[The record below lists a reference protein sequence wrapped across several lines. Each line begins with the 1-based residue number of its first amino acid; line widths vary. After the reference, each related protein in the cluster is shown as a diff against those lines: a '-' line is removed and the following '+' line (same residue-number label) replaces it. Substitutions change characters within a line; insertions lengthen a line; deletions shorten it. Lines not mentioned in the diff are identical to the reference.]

1 MGLETGFLKYIIKT
15 PITVVGFIS
24 MYIFGGVILTFLN
37 TISNI
42 FSGNI
47 IDAFLEY
54 FIYSAIPPISLEHVF
69 FQVIVGTLVAGFNW
83 YIAMVK
89 LRGWNIIVKKIEKYN
104 RKVKFTDGDYGT
116 FSDATR
122 FRLVNLRSPEINQ
135 SGGSKAKK
143 VTYGMVGRK

>member
-47 IDAFLEY
+47 IDAFFEY

-89 LRGWNIIVKKIEKYN
+89 LRG
-104 RKVKFTDGDYGT
+104 
-116 FSDATR
+116 
-122 FRLVNLRSPEINQ
+122 
-135 SGGSKAKK
+135 
-143 VTYGMVGRK
+143 